1 MDLIINKG
9 DNIMMTKK
17 DLNAVSSIL
26 EMHLGS
32 GVEKDKI
39 VSSLADYF
47 ETTNPNFNRGMF
59 VHACYWTKEAYK
71 KQLDLAGT
79 KEVA

>member
-1 MDLIINKG
+1 
-9 DNIMMTKK
+9 
-17 DLNAVSSIL
+17 
-26 EMHLGS
+26 MHLGS
-32 GVEKDKI
+32 GVEKDKL

-71 KQLDLAGT
+71 KQLELAGT
-79 KEVA
+79 KEIA

>member
-1 MDLIINKG
+1 LDLIINKG
-9 DNIMMTKK
+9 ATMMTKK
-17 DLNAVSSIL
+17 DFNAVSSIL

-32 GVEKDKI
+32 SVEKDKL

-47 ETTNPNFNRGMF
+47 ETNNPNFNRGMF
-59 VHACYWTKEAYK
+59 VHACYWTKQSYK

-79 KEVA
+79 TLKN